1 MRRLTL
7 VWSVVLLSLA
17 LSVTIVPAAHAAFPG
32 GNGEIAFGRTTFG
45 QNDIWI
51 VRPGTTGTNRLTN
64 TPHRQEGMPDYNA
77 AGTRI
82 AYSRCGE
89 GDFPNC
95 DIWSMNADG
104 SDEDRLTFTP
114 DVQETWPTWSPD
126 GTQIAYTS
134 DAEDPSQDIWVMD
147 ANGTNQT
154 RLTFTTGFDA
164 FPEWSPD
171 GTKIAFTSDRAALD
185 DIWVIDADGSNPTRL
200 TAGHEGGRASGL
212 VAERREDHVL
222 ARRQHL
228 EDERGR
234 RATRSS

>member
-1 MRRLTL
+1 MRRTTRLATCAAI
-7 VWSVVLLSLA
+7 VV
-17 LSVTIVPAAHAAFPG
+17 VVFPMTIPVAHAAFPG

-104 SDEDRLTFTP
+104 SDEDRITFTP

-134 DAEDPSQDIWVMD
+134 DA
-147 ANGTNQT
+147 GT
-154 RLTFTTGFDA
+154 RRR
-164 FPEWSPD
+164 
-171 GTKIAFTSDRAALD
+171 TS
-185 DIWVIDADGSNPTRL
+185 G
-200 TAGHEGGRASGL
+200 
-212 VAERREDHVL
+212 
-222 ARRQHL
+222 
-228 EDERGR
+228 
-234 RATRSS
+234 